1 MEIRQGA
8 PVEEKRVYVATD
20 DPTVLEECR
29 RKFPQYVSLGD
40 ASISKSASLRTKNA
54 TSLLGIIIVDV

>member
-1 MEIRQGA
+1 M
-8 PVEEKRVYVATD
+8 EEKRVYVATD